1 MPEIARAILEPWS
14 AFYAMTGA
22 SAASLTGL
30 MFVVITLVTGERMRK
45 NPDGIS
51 TFSTPTVLHFSMA
64 LLASAILSAPWRTL
78 GGPAI
83 LLAITGLFGVGYV
96 VRVMHK
102 TRHLQVYSPDLED
115 WTWYTVLPLVAYGA
129 ITSGA
134 GMFFR
139 LPAQAPFA
147 FAGGVALLIL
157 IGIHNAWDVVT
168 YIAVGDPD
176 DPPNSNSNSS

>member
-30 MFVVITLVTGERMRK
+30 MFVVITLVTGERMRR

-64 LLASAILSAPWRTL
+64 LLVSAILSAPWRSL

-83 LLAITGLFGVGYV
+83 LLAITGLFGIAYAL
-96 VRVMHK
+96 RVMHK
-102 TRHLQVYSPDLED
+102 TRHLELYDPDIED

-147 FAGGVALLIL
+147 LAGGVALLFL
-157 IGIHNAWDVVT
+157 IGIHNAWAVVT

-176 DPPNSNSNSS
+176 DPPKSNSS